1 MYEHLY
7 FYGQLKGRTAKE
19 AEKEAKEF
27 LRDLN
32 LTKKRNEYS
41 AELSGGMQ
49 RRLSIAIAFVGGS
62 RTVILD
68 EPTAGVDPYARR
80 GIWELVLKYKAGT
93 SRARQ
98 YFHRLGNER
107 FALQLLRLNS
117 NRITSV
123 TGSSHVGI

>member
-1 MYEHLY
+1 MTVYEHLY
-7 FYGQLKGRTAKE
+7 FYGQLKGRSAKE
-19 AEKEAKEF
+19 ADKEAKEF

-32 LTKKRNEYS
+32 LTKKRDEYS
-41 AELSGGMQ
+41 GELSGGMQ

-93 SRARQ
+93 SR
-98 YFHRLGNER
+98 
-107 FALQLLRLNS
+107 NS
-117 NRITSV
+117 
-123 TGSSHVGI
+123 SSFG